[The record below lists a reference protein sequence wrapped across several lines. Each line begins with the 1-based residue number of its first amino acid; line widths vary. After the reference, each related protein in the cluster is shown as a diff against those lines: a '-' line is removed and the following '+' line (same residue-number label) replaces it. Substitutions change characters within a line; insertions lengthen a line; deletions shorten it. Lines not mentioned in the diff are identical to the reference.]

1 MSGLKL
7 TVDQVVAA
15 VEALDEQEQAQLRER
30 LLRWFA
36 GLEQLGASARDEEE
50 ERFVP
55 FDENLGFSRRRPRF
69 AAWEDPTITEELDL
83 FDELMALEEE

>member
-1 MSGLKL
+1 MSRLKL

-15 VEALDEQEQAQLRER
+15 VEALDEAEQAQLRER

-36 GLEQLGASARDEEE
+36 GLEQLGASVDELNEP
-50 ERFVP
+50 FVP
-55 FDENLGFSRRRPRF
+55 FDEELGFSRRRPRF

>member
-1 MSGLKL
+1 MSRLKL

-36 GLEQLGASARDEEE
+36 GLEQIGSGEEPE

-55 FDENLGFSRRRPRF
+55 FDEELGFSRRRPRF

>member
-1 MSGLKL
+1 MSRLKL

-15 VEALDEQEQAQLRER
+15 VEALDEAEQAQLRER

-36 GLEQLGASARDEEE
+36 GLEQLGASVDEPNEP
-50 ERFVP
+50 FVP
-55 FDENLGFSRRRPRF
+55 FDEELGFSRRRPRF

-83 FDELMALEEE
+83 FDELMALEGE

>member
-1 MSGLKL
+1 MSRLKL

-15 VEALDEQEQAQLRER
+15 VEALDDAEQAQLRER

-36 GLEQLGASARDEEE
+36 GLEPLGAGEEPE

-55 FDENLGFSRRRPRF
+55 YGEDLGFSRRRPRF
-69 AAWEDPTITEELDL
+69 AAWEDPTITEELELYDA
-83 FDELMALEEE
+83 LMAFGEE